1 MNNSEI
7 PLQIEGINATLYAG
21 FWRRL
26 GSILLDVI
34 IMIPWIYILHSI
46 QSISITAYYLTIP
59 LALTFVFFY
68 NIFLV
73 KRFGGTPGKLALNI
87 KILKLNGDDVTWR
100 EAVLRESVNILIALF
115 TQAIII
121 YALSQANDAHYRS
134 LTFVERTE
142 YLFALVPALFTIN
155 TWLSNV
161 WVYSELVVLLTNK
174 RRRSIHDFI
183 AGTVVVN
190 DKYVHKIREY
200 MSAGKNEQVNAYTQL

>member
-7 PLQIEGINATLYAG
+7 PLEIEGINATLYAG

-46 QSISITAYYLTIP
+46 QSISIIAYYLTIP
-59 LALTFVFFY
+59 LALAFVFFY

-73 KRFGGTPGKLALNI
+73 KRFGGTPGKLALSI

-100 EAVLRESVNILIALF
+100 EAVLRESVNLLIALF

-121 YALSQANDAHYRS
+121 YSLSQANDAHYRS
-134 LTFVERTE
+134 LTSVERAE
-142 YLFALVPALFTIN
+142 YLLALAPALFTIN

-161 WVYSELVVLLTNK
+161 WVYSELVVLLTNN

-200 MSAGKNEQVNAYTQL
+200 MSARKNEQVNAYTQF